1 MYLSKVI
8 KVGLSLSLL
17 ALLMPVSLA
26 NAEVRGEAVIR
37 DSSPGLSDELSISL
51 TMPILGSSHTY
62 EGWLVSDDGHT
73 ALSVGEFDQGADGSV
88 SHTYISPDGTN
99 LASEYSEFQIKDD
112 SGDVLYSDSIS
123 EGGLSHI
130 RNLLFSHSGNPD
142 YTSGAHEGVA
152 KGTSVGL
159 RDQADAALLHAT
171 NGVGSTTLSD
181 VQLHAGHV
189 INIIEGDDGDNFVAD
204 AGSSGDGHG
213 LLNYA
218 AAASAEGK
226 AVAASDSSDTTFAS
240 HESAV
245 SASADNVATW
255 AASARDA
262 AISARSATTLG
273 VASAFITNAETLLGR
288 AVSGFDTDRD
298 GSVGAGEGG
307 ALQAHAGAQNMA
319 TYEPTVV
326 AIVELVEVE
335 VEVEVEAPDTG
346 DINYGLLAIISLV
359 AGAALVTGGG
369 FLLNRNRS
377 AA

>member
-1 MYLSKVI
+1 M
-8 KVGLSLSLL
+8 
-17 ALLMPVSLA
+17 
-26 NAEVRGEAVIR
+26 
-37 DSSPGLSDELSISL
+37 
-51 TMPILGSSHTY
+51 
-62 EGWLVSDDGHT
+62 
-73 ALSVGEFDQGADGSV
+73 
-88 SHTYISPDGTN
+88 
-99 LASEYSEFQIKDD
+99 
-112 SGDVLYSDSIS
+112 
-123 EGGLSHI
+123 
-130 RNLLFSHSGNPD
+130 
-142 YTSGAHEGVA
+142 
-152 KGTSVGL
+152 
-159 RDQADAALLHAT
+159 
-171 NGVGSTTLSD
+171 
-181 VQLHAGHV
+181 
-189 INIIEGDDGDNFVAD
+189 
-204 AGSSGDGHG
+204 
-213 LLNYA
+213 LNYA

-226 AVAASDSSDTTFAS
+226 AVAAGDSSDTTFAS

-262 AISARSATTLG
+262 AISARSATTLD
-273 VASAFITNAETLLGR
+273 VASAFITNAQTLLGR

-335 VEVEVEAPDTG
+335 VEAPDTG